1 MNFQHLLYDTLVATG
16 HVECCAIF
24 KRRDCSVVATSMGYQ
39 VGNLTH
45 DVTMNRLH
53 AYQVDYNHYLNC
65 REHLLFSH
73 RK

>member
-24 KRRDCSVVATSMGYQ
+24 KKRDCSVVATSMGYQ

-45 DVTMNRLH
+45 IML
-53 AYQVDYNHYLNC
+53 Q
-65 REHLLFSH
+65 
-73 RK
+73 